1 MGKNMGKCSNE
12 EIRSPCLV
20 LDIINMETRTDANE
34 NMRKM
39 QRILCLLVSLFNF
52 LSDARAL
59 WRLGSVRFAHGTD
72 KTVLQRIILSL

>member
-34 NMRKM
+34 KNAENTLFTSFFV
-39 QRILCLLVSLFNF
+39 QLCGESLCGSRFVATWF
-52 LSDARAL
+52 IAL
-59 WRLGSVRFAHGTD
+59 CSRY
-72 KTVLQRIILSL
+72 